1 MPVVE
6 CPYCG
11 ELERGSDDAELE
23 RCLARHLQ
31 ETHGRESSAED
42 EAADCVRKQAYEA
55 TDS

>member
-11 ELERGSDDAELE
+11 ELEQGQTDAELV
-23 RCLARHLQ
+23 RCLAKHL
-31 ETHGRESSAED
+31 EKVHGRETAED
-42 EAADCVRKQAYEA
+42 EAADCVGKQAYEA